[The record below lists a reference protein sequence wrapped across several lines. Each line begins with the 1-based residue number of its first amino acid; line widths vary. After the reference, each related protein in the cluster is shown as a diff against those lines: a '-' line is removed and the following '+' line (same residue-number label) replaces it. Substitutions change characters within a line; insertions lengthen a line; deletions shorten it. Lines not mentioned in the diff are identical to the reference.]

1 MINKLKKADKPEN
14 ILKAADLLNKGGI
27 IIHPTETLYG
37 FAGSALMPG
46 AIRRVDRIKG
56 RKPGETYLLLIRD
69 IEMALDYK
77 VRFDRMADKL
87 ARKFWPGPLTLVLP
101 VGKESPLFS
110 LSRNGMVGLRV
121 SSERSVVKLFNHIAF
136 PLISTSVNRSGMPPL
151 NAPRKIEAIFGREV
165 DIILDKG
172 VMTNKKPST
181 VAAVRNNTIELIRL
195 GALPEEE
202 LHDA

>member
-14 ILKAADLLNKGGI
+14 ILKAADLLNRGGV

-37 FAGSALMPG
+37 FAAGALMAG
-46 AIRRVDRIKG
+46 AIRRVDRIKS
-56 RKPGETYLLLIRD
+56 RQPGETYLLLIRD
-69 IEMALDYK
+69 IEMAVDYR
-77 VRFDRMADKL
+77 VRFDRVAEKL

-101 VGKESPLFS
+101 ADKKSPLFS

-121 SSERSVVKLFNHIAF
+121 SPEKTVKELFSHVAF
-136 PLISTSVNRSGMPPL
+136 PLISTSVNRSGLPPM

-172 VMTNKKPST
+172 VLTNKKPST
-181 VAAVRNNTIELIRL
+181 VAAVRNNTVEFIRQ
-195 GALPEEE
+195 GVIPEEE
-202 LHDA
+202 IHDL

>member
-14 ILKAADLLNKGGI
+14 ILKAAALLNKGGV

-37 FAGSALMPG
+37 FACSALMAG

-69 IEMALDYK
+69 IPMALEYK
-77 VRFDRMADKL
+77 VRFDRMAEKL

-101 VGKESPLFS
+101 VDKGSPLFS

-121 SSERSVVKLFNHIAF
+121 SSEKTVKELFNHIVF
-136 PLISTSVNRSGMPPL
+136 PLISTSVNRSGTPPL
-151 NAPRKIEAIFGREV
+151 NAPRKIEALFGREA

-172 VMTNKKPST
+172 VMTDKKPST
-181 VAAVRNNTIELIRL
+181 VAAVRNNAVEFIRL
-195 GALPEEE
+195 GAIPEKEIRG
-202 LHDA
+202 A